1 MNWIT
6 NSVLPKIKAWVK
18 SDSSSKNLWIK
29 CPSCEQMLFE
39 KDFKETFYC
48 CTTCEYHSFMPPM
61 ERFNLYYGID
71 NFEILQTRTQIDDPL
86 KFKDSK
92 KYPDRL
98 KAARLK
104 TKNDDAI
111 LIAYGKIGN
120 IKLISVA
127 LNFQFMGGSMGRAVG
142 DGIILA
148 AEESIKRNASLLVIP
163 SSGGARMQE
172 GIFSLMQLPRT
183 IIAIEKIKT
192 AKLPYIVL
200 LTNPTMG
207 GVTASFSMLG
217 DIHIAEPNALIGFA
231 GRRVIEETVREKL
244 PENFQKAEYLRDH
257 GMVDMVVPRSE
268 QRETIINILSI
279 LTKNIEK

>member
-1 MNWIT
+1 M
-6 NSVLPKIKAWVK
+6 VK
-18 SDSSSKNLWIK
+18 DYLLVRFGSRWEVEVDRRYISRKDILDRY
-29 CPSCEQMLFE
+29 E
-39 KDFKETFYC
+39 DFKKDC
-48 CTTCEYHSFMPPM
+48 
-61 ERFNLYYGID
+61 ID
-71 NFEILQTRTQIDDPL
+71 NDYEYIIDE
-86 KFKDSK
+86 F
-92 KYPDRL
+92 
-98 KAARLK
+98 
-104 TKNDDAI
+104 
-111 LIAYGKIGN
+111 G
-120 IKLISVA
+120 
-127 LNFQFMGGSMGRAVG
+127 MCEEVG

-148 AEESIKRNASLLVIP
+148 AEEAIKRNASLLVIP

-244 PENFQKAEYLRDH
+244 PENFQKAEYLREH

-268 QRETIINILSI
+268 QRETIINI
-279 LTKNIEK
+279 

>member
-48 CTTCEYHSFMPPM
+48 CNTCEHHSFMPPI
-61 ERFNLYYGID
+61 ERFNFYYGID
-71 NFEILQTRTQIDDPL
+71 NFEILKTKPQIDDPL

-120 IKLISVA
+120 MKLISVA

-148 AEESIKRNASLLVIP
+148 TEEAIKRNASLLVIP

>member
-48 CTTCEYHSFMPPM
+48 CTTCEHHSFMPPI
-61 ERFNLYYGID
+61 ERFNFYYGID
-71 NFEILQTRTQIDDPL
+71 NFEILKTKPQIDDPL

-120 IKLISVA
+120 MKLISVA

-148 AEESIKRNASLLVIP
+148 AEEAIKRNASLLVIP